1 MPKKVLFLANH
12 FITLYSF
19 RKELIQQL
27 VSEGHEVYLSLP
39 ESDENKYFVELGC
52 KIVPTKIDRRGVN
65 PVKDIFLILSYRRII
80 RQIKPD
86 IIFSYTIKPNIYGSI
101 VSNHYG
107 YKQIC
112 NITGTGA
119 TFLRDSLVSKICK
132 VLYSVSIKNCYKVFF
147 QNRGDQEFF
156 IKNGLV
162 KNNYALIPGSGCNI
176 NEFSYTP
183 IVNDGVVRFIYIGR
197 VMQLKGIDEY
207 LDCAKVIKEKYP
219 NTEFLIAGWNEEEGS
234 KQKVA
239 EYASKGFVRY
249 LGFCKNIKEQIAQIQ
264 CTILASHGGE
274 GVPNVVLESAAMG
287 RPCIVSNVNGSVDVV
302 EDDVT
307 GFIFE
312 TGNSN
317 DLISKVEKFLSLTEK
332 QKIEMG
338 LAGRAKVERE
348 FNRQIV
354 INAYIKELEALA

>member
-1 MPKKVLFLANH
+1 MKKKVLFLANH

-19 RKELIQQL
+19 RKELIQRL
-27 VSEGHEVYLSLP
+27 VSEGHDVYLSLP
-39 ESDENKYFVELGC
+39 ESDENKYFIELGC

-65 PVKDIFLILSYRRII
+65 PIKDVFLLLSYRRII

-86 IIFSYTIKPNIYGSI
+86 LIFSYTIKPNIYGSLI
-101 VSNHYG
+101 SNHYG
-107 YKQIC
+107 CKQIC

-119 TFLRDSLVSKICK
+119 TFLRESLVSKICK

-162 KNNYALIPGSGCNI
+162 KNNYALIPGSGCNTQ
-176 NEFSYTP
+176 EYAYTP
-183 IVNDGVVRFIYIGR
+183 IVNDGIIRFIYIGR

-207 LDCAKVIKEKYP
+207 LDCAKAIKEKYP
-219 NTEFLIAGWNEEEGS
+219 NTEFLIAGWNEEDCS

-239 EYASKGFVRY
+239 DYESKGFVKY
-249 LGFCKNIKEQIAQIQ
+249 LGFCKDIKKQIAQTQ

-302 EDDVT
+302 ENGVT

-312 TGNSN
+312 TGSSK
-317 DLISKVEKFLSLTEK
+317 DLISKVEKFLSLTDK

-338 LAGRAKVERE
+338 VAGRAKVERE
-348 FNRQIV
+348 FDRQIV
-354 INAYIKELEALA
+354 VKVYMKEMELV